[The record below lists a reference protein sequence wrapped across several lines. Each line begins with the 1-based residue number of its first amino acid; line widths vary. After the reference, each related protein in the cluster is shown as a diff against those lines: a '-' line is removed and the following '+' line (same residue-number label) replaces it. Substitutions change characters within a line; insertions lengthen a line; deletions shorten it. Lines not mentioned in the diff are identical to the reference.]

1 MVDGFRLRVRFQKV
15 GRLRYLSHLEVIRA
29 CERAV
34 RRSRLPYAVSQGFTP
49 RMRAS
54 FGPALPVGTAGERE
68 YLDLLLT
75 RFVPVDD
82 ALAALGHAGVPDLS
96 SCQCGYVSLKEPSLA
111 AALTIA
117 TYEVRVERRVP
128 REEVEQAVRL
138 LLDTGTLRV
147 EHKGKPKVF
156 DLSQALPKEP
166 EIVSD
171 ADATTIRMA
180 VRMGDAG
187 SLRPDAFVRAALGSN
202 NRTLVTRTGLF
213 SEDAEGWR
221 EPL

>member
-1 MVDGFRLRVRFQKV
+1 VAEGFRLRVRFQKV
-15 GRLRYLSHLEVIRA
+15 GRLRYLSHLELIRA

-34 RRSRLPYAVSQGFTP
+34 RRSGLPYAVSQGFTP

-75 RFVPVDD
+75 RFIPVDE
-82 ALAALGHAGVPDLS
+82 ALAALSRASAPDLS
-96 SCQCGYVSLKEPSLA
+96 SRQCGYVSSKEPSLA

-117 TYEVRVERRVP
+117 TYDVRMERRAP
-128 REEVEQAVRL
+128 QEEVEQAVRL
-138 LLDTGTLRV
+138 LLDTGTMRV

-156 DLSQALPKEP
+156 DLSQTLPKEP

-187 SLRPDAFVRAALGSN
+187 SLRPDAFVGAALGLN
-202 NRTLVTRTGLF
+202 IRTLVTRTGLF
-213 SEDAEGWR
+213 SEDAEGWH